1 MILFSILLLIIVT
14 LALHHQRDN
23 AQEKV
28 LMAIVK
34 ITKSATPALGVG
46 FDKPRQL
53 HGAKQNLIYPE
64 MPTTSTL
71 EFIYVQ

>member
-1 MILFSILLLIIVT
+1 
-14 LALHHQRDN
+14 
-23 AQEKV
+23 
-28 LMAIVK
+28 MAIVK